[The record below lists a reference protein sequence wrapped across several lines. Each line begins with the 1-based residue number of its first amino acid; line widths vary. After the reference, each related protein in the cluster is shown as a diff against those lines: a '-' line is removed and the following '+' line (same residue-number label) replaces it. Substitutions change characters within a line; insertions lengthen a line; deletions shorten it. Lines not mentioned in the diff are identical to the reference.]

1 MLLPHGL
8 CVASRPATKCRRP
21 LLSVSSDA
29 PTGAAL
35 PGTDRVWGIGTG
47 ARPRVC
53 PPPQANRKL
62 LVYQTLVGHTHRA
75 TGDTE
80 LSCQIPPGA
89 QIEKVLSPARPAP
102 AAAGTA
108 PRAAPTGAWMS
119 GCHLPAR
126 QAAAPIR
133 SSCSLLAGQPASS
146 ARWGL
151 LPASYRSLCRP
162 TPQSMRK
169 WTWAQRATPTSCN
182 VSLPGLEREVA
193 QALVDTAH
201 QTCPY
206 SKATRAISTSP
217 SISCDLNLRA
227 ICPAGQMASP
237 GKRPRRG
244 QGDR

>member
-21 LLSVSSDA
+21 LLSVFSDA

-62 LVYQTLVGHTHRA
+62 LVYQTLVGHSHRA
-75 TGDTE
+75 TGDAE
-80 LSCQIPPGA
+80 LSRQIPPGA
-89 QIEKVLSPARPAP
+89 QIEKVLLPARPAP

-151 LPASYRSLCRP
+151 LPAATDRSVGRHRSRCGSGPGHSGRRLLLAMSACLVWSGRSRRP
-162 TPQSMRK
+162 WWTPR
-169 WTWAQRATPTSCN
+169 TR
-182 VSLPGLEREVA
+182 L
-193 QALVDTAH
+193 AL
-201 QTCPY
+201 
-206 SKATRAISTSP
+206 TRRPRGAISTSP